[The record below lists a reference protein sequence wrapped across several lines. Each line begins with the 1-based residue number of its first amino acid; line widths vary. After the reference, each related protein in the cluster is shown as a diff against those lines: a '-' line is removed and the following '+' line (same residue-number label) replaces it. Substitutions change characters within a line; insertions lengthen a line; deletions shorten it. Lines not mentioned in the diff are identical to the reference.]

1 MQEKSD
7 EMVRKNKSLRNKN
20 KGALLSLSSTHWK
33 YLAVV

>member
-7 EMVRKNKSLRNKN
+7 EMVRKNKSLCNKN
-20 KGALLSLSSTHWK
+20 KGTLLSLSSTHWK